1 MINDQVSL
9 LLSSM
14 WVEAY
19 IVPQDS
25 FIWQDAEFI
34 MAIIVSSYHRYGWLS
49 ELCFSG
55 VGNHH
60 PLSFSAILYQ
70 LQLFINSQ

>member
-1 MINDQVSL
+1 
-9 LLSSM
+9 M
-14 WVEAY
+14 WAEAY
-19 IVPQDS
+19 IVPQNS
-25 FIWQDAEFI
+25 FIGQDAEFI
-34 MAIIVSSYHRYGWLS
+34 RPSLYHRYGWLS

>member
-1 MINDQVSL
+1 
-9 LLSSM
+9 M

-34 MAIIVSSYHRYGWLS
+34 RAIIVSLYHRYGWLS